1 MGRFLVWGC
10 IMRVRGF
17 SIILLA
23 LAVGLLGVIGCDKK
37 GEEAVKP
44 EAEEVVEAVEEV
56 EIEVAVPEPKG
67 VPEAVE
73 EIKTILID
81 EGRPLGE
88 IRAEAADMND
98 ASLRAAA
105 LGYRERIFAK
115 QVELADVMSGY
126 DEFPYTDIFGRE
138 TLEPAPN
145 VVDLTS
151 SISALR
157 ERHHIYFDTL
167 KERGGDVSGLGL

>member
-1 MGRFLVWGC
+1 
-10 IMRVRGF
+10 MRVRGF
-17 SIILLA
+17 SVILLA

-37 GEEAVKP
+37 AEEAVKP
-44 EAEEVVEAVEEV
+44 EPEEVVEAVEEV
-56 EIEVAVPEPKG
+56 EIVVEVPEPKG

-73 EIKTILID
+73 VIGTVLI
-81 EGRPLGE
+81 EKGRPLGE

-98 ASLRAAA
+98 ATLRVAAM
-105 LGYRERIFAK
+105 GYRDRIFAK
-115 QVELADVMSGY
+115 RTELSDVMNRY

-151 SISALR
+151 SISALT
-157 ERHHIYFDTL
+157 ERHHIYFDLL
-167 KERGGDVSGLGL
+167 KARGGDVSGLGL

>member
-1 MGRFLVWGC
+1 
-10 IMRVRGF
+10 MRVRGF
-17 SIILLA
+17 SVILLA

-37 GEEAVKP
+37 AEEAVKP
-44 EAEEVVEAVEEV
+44 EPEEVVEAVEEV
-56 EIEVAVPEPKG
+56 EIVVEVPEPKG

-73 EIKTILID
+73 VIGTVLID

-98 ASLRAAA
+98 ATLRVAAM
-105 LGYRERIFAK
+105 GYRDRIFAK
-115 QVELADVMSGY
+115 RTELSDVMNRY

-151 SISALR
+151 SISALT
-157 ERHHIYFDTL
+157 ERHNIYFDLL
-167 KERGGDVSGLGL
+167 KARGGDLRGLGL

>member
-1 MGRFLVWGC
+1 
-10 IMRVRGF
+10 MRVHGF
-17 SIILLA
+17 SVILLA

-37 GEEAVKP
+37 AEEAVKP
-44 EAEEVVEAVEEV
+44 EPEEVVEAVEEV
-56 EIEVAVPEPKG
+56 EIVVEVPEPKG

-73 EIKTILID
+73 VIGTVLID

-98 ASLRAAA
+98 ATLRVAAM
-105 LGYRERIFAK
+105 GYRDRIFAK
-115 QVELADVMSGY
+115 RTELSDVMNRY

-151 SISALR
+151 SISALT
-157 ERHHIYFDTL
+157 ERHNIYFDLL
-167 KERGGDVSGLGL
+167 KARGGDLRGLGL